1 MKIGTVLAAV
11 HQSEVD
17 LYHDLLQLSQRY
29 VTEHEVHHVAKDVA
43 RWSRKHIAKIA
54 ALATDYGKTLESNVS
69 DVWASKQAEQS
80 GQDASLGLNN
90 PAGLALLWDLRS
102 IHMAASGIAV
112 QWTMLSQGA
121 QALGQQ
127 ELLAVVTECQAE
139 TQRQQTWAK
148 AQIKQL
154 SPQLLSS

>member
-43 RWSRKHIAKIA
+43 HGPENICQDCCLA
-54 ALATDYGKTLESNVS
+54 ADYGKTLESNVS
-69 DVWASKQAEQS
+69 DVRASKQAEQS

-112 QWTMLSQGA
+112 QWTMSLK
-121 QALGQQ
+121 
-127 ELLAVVTECQAE
+127 VP
-139 TQRQQTWAK
+139 RR
-148 AQIKQL
+148 
-154 SPQLLSS
+154 